1 MGITEWLE
9 QKDESGL
16 TAEVKKFIL
25 SQTVW

>member
-16 TAEVKKFIL
+16 TARVKKFIL
-25 SQTVW
+25 LQTVW